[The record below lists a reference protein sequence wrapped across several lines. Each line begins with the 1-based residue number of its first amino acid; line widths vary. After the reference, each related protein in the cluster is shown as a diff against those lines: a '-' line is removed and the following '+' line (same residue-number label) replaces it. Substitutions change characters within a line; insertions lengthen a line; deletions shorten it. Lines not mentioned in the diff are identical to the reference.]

1 MIQISNEDLGT
12 LVIYAIRYSY
22 SRHTY
27 IPELVTSTIFQHIS
41 EFSNKDLFVIN
52 KELKK
57 RGVFYNIPDISTL
70 NKLEDTVSEEL
81 KRRKELHG

>member
-12 LVIYAIRYSY
+12 LVICAIRYSY

-27 IPELVTSTIFQHIS
+27 MPELVTSIIFQHIS
-41 EFSNKDLFVIN
+41 EFSDKDVFVID

-57 RGVFYNIPDISTL
+57 PGVFYNSPDISTL
-70 NKLEDTVSEEL
+70 NKLEDAICQEL